1 MADAAKSNQ
10 ISKKVIEGFL
20 DRMENLEDQAVEIM
34 MTAMKACK
42 DGPRADQKELRQEIK
57 DAGIRM
63 KAFNVL
69 WQQRMFERKAQNKM
83 NELEDDDLDQMRMLA
98 SSLKGTPFGDLIAA
112 RIDEIPL

>member
-1 MADAAKSNQ
+1 MAEAAKENN

-20 DRMENLEDQAVEIM
+20 DRYENLEDQAVEIM
-34 MTAMKACK
+34 MKAMSDCRN
-42 DGPRADQKELRQEIK
+42 GPRADQKELRQEIK

-63 KAFNVL
+63 KAFNAL
-69 WQQRMFERKAQNKM
+69 WAQRMFERKAQEKM
-83 NELEDDDLDQMRMLA
+83 NALEDDDLDQMRQLA